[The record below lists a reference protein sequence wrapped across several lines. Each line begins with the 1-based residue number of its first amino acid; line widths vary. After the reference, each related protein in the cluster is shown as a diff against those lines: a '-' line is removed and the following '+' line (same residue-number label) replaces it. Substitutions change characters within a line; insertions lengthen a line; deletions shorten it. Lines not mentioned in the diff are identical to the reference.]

1 MDNAIEIID
10 RFISEINADIR
21 VTQAGILE
29 LQARRTALTD
39 QTNILENVRSE
50 INNPKEKTQ

>member
-29 LQARRTALTD
+29 LQARRTALSD
-39 QTNILENVRSE
+39 QKNILENVRSE
-50 INNPKEKTQ
+50 INNPKEKVQ